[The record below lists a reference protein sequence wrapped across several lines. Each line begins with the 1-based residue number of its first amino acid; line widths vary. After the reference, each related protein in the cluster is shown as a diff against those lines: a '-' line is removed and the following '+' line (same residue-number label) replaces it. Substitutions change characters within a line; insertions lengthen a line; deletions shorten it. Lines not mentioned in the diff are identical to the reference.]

1 MPRGTHPNS
10 LANLKKGK
18 KNQFQS
24 GDKAAKAGKIG
35 GIKSGESKRAK
46 KSIRELAKIIN
57 NAPVR
62 DSAKEQ
68 LAKLGLDDEDMTN
81 AALIAAAVFRAA
93 FEGDMKAVDKWES
106 YVEDKRE
113 EVQDDD
119 GFLAALNGKA
129 AEIWADGDD
138 NEQEDSDV

>member
-18 KNQFQS
+18 KTQFN
-24 GDKAAKAGKIG
+24 GETAGKAGKKG
-35 GIKSGESKRAK
+35 ANASNEKQRQNKTIK
-46 KSIRELAKIIN
+46 ELARIIN
-57 NAPVR
+57 NAPAR

-68 LAKLGLDDEDMTN
+68 LAKLGLADEDMTN

-106 YVEDKRE
+106 YVEDKQNE
-113 EVQDDD
+113 SQDDD

-129 AEIWADGDD
+129 AEVWADGDD